1 VSRHWASHPRRRW
14 PPASTTSSTGPS
26 VARPVSHCNL
36 SAHQPVAEIVQ
47 AGEPISPRF
56 CALSPPS
63 DRLDRHVAFFSPFGA
78 LLNDAIRASHGRL
91 SARIRS
97 RPRWAPGDHPEGRI
111 DSENARVS
119 GRGPSA
125 SSGIS
130 PPTSTKARS
139 SVPRTPGQN
148 DGTISPPR
156 RLETGDSPAIVEE
169 VPRAPAQLR
178 IRAR

>member
-1 VSRHWASHPRRRW
+1 MAASYWCVWHCSAI
-14 PPASTTSSTGPS
+14 PANPATSLTGPS

-130 PPTSTKARS
+130 PPKK
-139 SVPRTPGQN
+139 PRPVL
-148 DGTISPPR
+148 DADVDES
-156 RLETGDSPAIVEE
+156 AIVR
-169 VPRAPAQLR
+169 PKNAWSK
-178 IRAR
+178 